1 MKRLIALFLSLILLS
16 ASLGTLSLA
25 EEFTYTDDDIE
36 ELYYDFEY
44 VSGFVETMFGSDEGI
59 AYWKYVSDM
68 DEKSLASR
76 LIGFS
81 NKIIGEEPDKK
92 YYTELL
98 VNMIA
103 TFEYD
108 MASQIE
114 NQGQFDNMKNVKEYA
129 LDLVDIGATVIGLE
143 GKAEHIEKAIGV
155 AADALEL
162 TLDTVG
168 ELKYY
173 ELTIKNYAKADSF
186 LRAVKNY
193 SDNEEM
199 KEAADGLMRANELLF
214 NSRVE
219 CIADNAEN
227 MTVFAAK
234 NYLSDLSFA
243 LLKNIDEYKTDSVV
257 KDYVDFGEK
266 AYGALDTLVSTGKA
280 VFKTVM
286 MGGDLLFGT
295 TNTFRRHNEMKAMAD
310 IAEALVK
317 AYEDIEVSKDDGA
330 RKIYSNIRMKC
341 DYYKMLIAT
350 HLRGE
355 YLIYSLNYNDAGVL
369 SSISRWSDNYVKE
382 EDKTIQKWYDAQVK
396 YCEEYYEKVEG
407 IFDSL
412 LKEKFVVH
420 EGFELHDGF
429 IVEIEKK
436 ETVPEGYIG
445 VYTFDDFKKIADSCP
460 SDAFV
465 TSIYNQETEFNTAK
479 YILMNDIVF
488 PAEFD
493 SAGAFYGVIDGNGYT
508 MKNVTK
514 TLFECIGDATV
525 RNLGI
530 EVNYVVDLEDN
541 ESSFGV
547 ISPAINGFNN
557 EDGVFIDNCFVKGTI
572 DVSCRSGYF
581 GAFIGYADGAT
592 ITNSYNEANIS
603 IRTRQSGSAGGIT
616 GRYAEVTNSF
626 NSGNISLYAS
636 CANTFNV
643 YSINVDAGGIK
654 AYNYSDD
661 TRNCYNTGTI
671 TASAAGECHV
681 YAGGIIGYNYGSYY
695 AADAENCYNLG
706 RVTADWTADY
716 DTEKEYGHAL
726 GASYAAGGIIGRAN
740 DGTVVSRCFN
750 GGDVSGEHFGGGIVG
765 FSNSDSNESIVNS
778 YNLGNITAV
787 QYAGGILGRDFW
799 TAGIKKSYNMGIVS
813 GAINNGAIAG
823 SLVSGEESLSGVY
836 YLDGGTPATSA
847 GIEYSGVK
855 ALTAEEMAKPESFE
869 EYDFIEI
876 WKLRDDDVRPELKR

>member
-1 MKRLIALFLSLILLS
+1 MKRFLSLFLCLLFVFS
-16 ASLGTLSLA
+16 AFPVSA
-25 EEFTYTDDDIE
+25 EGFASDDIE

-44 VSGFVETMFGSDEGI
+44 LSGYFETMFKNDEAI
-59 AYWKYVSDM
+59 AYWKYANNM
-68 DEKSLASR
+68 EEKSLASW
-76 LIGFS
+76 LIGVS

-98 VNMIA
+98 TNMVA
-103 TFEYD
+103 VFEYD

-114 NQGQFDNMKNVKEYA
+114 NQSQFDNMKNIKDYA
-129 LDLVDIGATVIGLE
+129 LDVLDIGATVIGLE

-155 AADALEL
+155 ATDGLGLAID
-162 TLDTVG
+162 TLKEV
-168 ELKYY
+168 KYY
-173 ELTIKNYAKADSF
+173 ELTVRNYAKADAF
-186 LRAVKNY
+186 LKAVSEY
-193 SDNEEM
+193 SDNEDLKSAA
-199 KEAADGLMRANELLF
+199 KELCHANDLLF
-214 NSRVE
+214 ERRVE
-219 CIADNAEN
+219 CIATTLDN
-227 MTVFAAK
+227 TGTFLAK
-234 NYLSDLSFA
+234 NYLSDLSFSIM
-243 LLKNIDEYKTDSVV
+243 KGIDSYKTDAIV

-266 AYGALDTLVSTGKA
+266 AYKSLDSIVSAGKA
-280 VFKTVM
+280 VFKTCM
-286 MGGDLLFGT
+286 LGGDLLFGT

-310 IAEALVK
+310 IAEALVS
-317 AYEDIEVSKDDGA
+317 AIDSVTVSRDMSDTLL
-330 RKIYSNIRMKC
+330 YSNIRTKC
-341 DYYKMLIAT
+341 EYYKMLLAT

-369 SSISRWSDNYVKE
+369 SSLSKWVDTYVKE
-382 EDKTIQKWYDAQVK
+382 ENKTVQKWYDGQVK
-396 YCEEYYEKVEG
+396 YFEEYYEKVDSV
-407 IFDSL
+407 FDCI

-429 IVEIEKK
+429 IAEIERK

-445 VYTFDDFKKIADSCP
+445 VYSFEDFKKIADSCP

-488 PAEFD
+488 PGEFD

-514 TLFECIGDATV
+514 TLFECIGNATV
-525 RNLGI
+525 KNLGV

-547 ISPAINGFNN
+547 ISPTTNGFNN
-557 EDGVFIDNCFVKGTI
+557 KNGVFIDNCFVKGTI

-592 ITNSYNEANIS
+592 VTNSYNEANIT

-616 GRYAEVTNSF
+616 GRYAEVANSF

-636 CANTFNV
+636 CANTFNE
-643 YSINVDAGGIK
+643 YSINVDVGGIK

-661 TRNCYNTGTI
+661 TKNCYNTGTI

-681 YAGGIIGYNYGSYY
+681 YAGGIIGYNYGSYF
-695 AADAENCYNLG
+695 AADAEGCYNLG
-706 RVTADWTADY
+706 RVTADWIVDY
-716 DTEKEYGHAL
+716 DATREYGNAL

-740 DGTVVSRCFN
+740 DGTVVKKCFN
-750 GGDVSGEHFGGGIVG
+750 VGDVSGEHFGGGIIG
-765 FSNSDSNESIVNS
+765 RSNSDSNESIVNC
-778 YNLGNITAV
+778 YNLGNVTAV

-799 TAGIKKSYNMGIVS
+799 TAGIMNSYNMGAVS
-813 GAINNGAIAG
+813 GADKVGAIAG
-823 SLVSGEESLSGVY
+823 LLVEGEESLSGVY
-836 YLDGGTPATSA
+836 YLENGTPATSA
-847 GIEYSGVK
+847 GIAYSGVK
-855 ALTAEEMAKPESFE
+855 ALTAEEMANPESFA
-869 EYDFIEI
+869 EYDFIDV
-876 WKLRDDDVRPELKR
+876 WKLREDDTRPELKR